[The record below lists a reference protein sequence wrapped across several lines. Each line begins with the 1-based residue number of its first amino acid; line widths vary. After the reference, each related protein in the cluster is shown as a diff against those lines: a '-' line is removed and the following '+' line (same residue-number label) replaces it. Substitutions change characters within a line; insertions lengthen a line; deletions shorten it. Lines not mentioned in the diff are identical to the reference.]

1 MSIRSDLRTRPAP
14 TGAILPADP
23 EGSGVLRKDLLRVSR
38 RGGGYRPEF
47 VADDGAAVDLAARV
61 VGTYQGHVGEP
72 RRALEA
78 ALTDLERDAPDFK
91 LVRGFAALLE
101 REATFETRSPL
112 PPERARRA
120 AFAAAERVGVASE
133 TEREQAL
140 SAAGDRLGTD
150 AEAVESSLSADR
162 EPERVLV
169 AFEPRWDPETL
180 CEQYDLSLA
189 QTALFDAVEVR
200 LRSADPKTLVSAAKR
215 LGLLYEVVRT
225 DGGREFV
232 LTGPDAL
239 FRRGRRYGTA
249 FASLLGTVAASTA
262 DWELTATIDD
272 RGTER
277 ELRLSDADVS
287 DPGTEPLA
295 EPAFDSGVEADF
307 AARFRALDLDW
318 TLVREPEPLEVG
330 ARGGPGDFAEV
341 GARVMIPDFSFE
353 YRHADFRV
361 FFEVMG
367 FWTPEYV
374 EKKLDQLAGVED
386 VELVVA
392 VDESLGVGEAIEA
405 RDHRAIPY
413 SGTVRVKDVVDALRE
428 YESELEAAV
437 TADLPGV
444 LAPDDDAVALDE
456 VAAEH
461 GVPRDALDGVSFP
474 EHERVGGSL
483 VRPAVLE
490 AVADALEPGMA
501 YADAEDALDSYGL
514 ADASAAL
521 SRLGYR
527 VEWEGLGGGT
537 LRAKE

>member
-1 MSIRSDLRTRPAP
+1 M
-14 TGAILPADP
+14 
-23 EGSGVLRKDLLRVSR
+23 LRKDLLRVSR